1 MTGRGTDRR
10 RARTVAALLVLTA
23 LSLLSV
29 DQRLAASSPLAD
41 VRSVVATA
49 FGPMER
55 GVDALASPRRWF
67 DADTDERTAALEA
80 EVDRLRAQLR
90 TSTLDRARAAE
101 LDALLGLT
109 SAGQYT
115 SVPARVVA
123 ASLAQGS
130 ERTVTID
137 VGSSDGVAADMT
149 VINGDGLVGRVL
161 AATAST
167 ATVQLAIDP
176 RAQIGVRLAG
186 SQQLGIARGDGA
198 RLGFELLDPLEP
210 MAVGDQVVSFGSAS
224 GTPYVAGVP
233 VGELTAVSGGLGAA
247 TRTGVLAPYVDFS
260 ALDLVA
266 VVVEPPRN
274 DPRDAVLPAPS
285 DPLPSDPLRSGG
297 MLTDAMPTERTGG

>member
-1 MTGRGTDRR
+1 MTRRGPDRR

-29 DQRLAASSPLAD
+29 DQRLAGPSPLAD
-41 VRSVVATA
+41 LRSAVAST

-55 GVDALASPRRWF
+55 GVAALASPRRWL
-67 DADTDERTAALEA
+67 DAGTDERTAALEA

-101 LDALLGLT
+101 LDELLGLT
-109 SAGQYT
+109 SAGRYA

-123 ASLAQGS
+123 ASLVQGS

-176 RAQIGVRLAG
+176 RA
-186 SQQLGIARGDGA
+186 
-198 RLGFELLDPLEP
+198 
-210 MAVGDQVVSFGSAS
+210 
-224 GTPYVAGVP
+224 
-233 VGELTAVSGGLGAA
+233 
-247 TRTGVLAPYVDFS
+247 
-260 ALDLVA
+260 
-266 VVVEPPRN
+266 
-274 DPRDAVLPAPS
+274 
-285 DPLPSDPLRSGG
+285 
-297 MLTDAMPTERTGG
+297 